1 MKCAAEENPFRRSK
15 GERIMKYV
23 GVTLAMAVLVA
34 CVAAGSTPVL
44 AQNVV
49 DFPGTVLKVDDAAGK
64 LTVKK
69 EGTRFTFVVDGRT
82 QYAGVK
88 ALKEIKAGD
97 AVTVSYITMGSQYV
111 AQKIAKK

>member
-1 MKCAAEENPFRRSK
+1 MH
-15 GERIMKYV
+15 RIIPTIV
-23 GVTLAMAVLVA
+23 LAA
-34 CVAAGSTPVL
+34 CVGIIGAPAL

-69 EGTRFTFVVDGRT
+69 DGTRFTFIVDGRT

-88 ALKEIKAGD
+88 ALKDIKAGD
-97 AVTVSYITMGSQYV
+97 AVTVTYITMGSQYV

>member
-1 MKCAAEENPFRRSK
+1 MH
-15 GERIMKYV
+15 RIIPTIV
-23 GVTLAMAVLVA
+23 LAA
-34 CVAAGSTPVL
+34 CVGIIGAPAL

-69 EGTRFTFVVDGRT
+69 DGTRFTFVVDGRT

-88 ALKEIKAGD
+88 ALKDIKAGD
-97 AVTVSYITMGSQYV
+97 PVTVTYITMGSQYV

>member
-1 MKCAAEENPFRRSK
+1 MTHRSVLT
-15 GERIMKYV
+15 IALV
-23 GVTLAMAVLVA
+23 ICIAVMNA
-34 CVAAGSTPVL
+34 SFAI
-44 AQNVV
+44 AQHAV

-69 EGTRFTFVVDGRT
+69 DGTRFTFIVDGRT

-88 ALKEIKAGD
+88 ALKDIKAGD
-97 AVTVSYITMGSQYV
+97 AVTVTYITMGSQYV

>member
-1 MKCAAEENPFRRSK
+1 MKQIIAQHIR
-15 GERIMKYV
+15 
-23 GVTLAMAVLVA
+23 VTLATAMLVA
-34 CVAAGSTPVL
+34 CVAAASVSVAL
-44 AQNVV
+44 AQNAV

-69 EGTRFTFVVDGRT
+69 DGTRFTFVVDGRT

-97 AVTVSYITMGSQYV
+97 AVTVTYITMGSQYV
-111 AQKIAKK
+111 AQKIVKK

>member
-1 MKCAAEENPFRRSK
+1 MFRESAK
-15 GERIMKYV
+15 LPYALLFLI
-23 GVTLAMAVLVA
+23 VLVA
-34 CVAAGSTPVL
+34 IMGLLGAPAL

-88 ALKEIKAGD
+88 ALREIKAGD

>member
-1 MKCAAEENPFRRSK
+1 MILT
-15 GERIMKYV
+15 IM
-23 GVTLAMAVLVA
+23 LAA
-34 CVAAGSTPVL
+34 CVGIIGTPVL
-44 AQNVV
+44 AQNTV

-69 EGTRFTFVVDGRT
+69 DGTRFTFVVDGRT

-97 AVTVSYITMGSQYV
+97 AVTVTYITMGSQYV
-111 AQKIAKK
+111 AQKIAKGK

>member
-1 MKCAAEENPFRRSK
+1 
-15 GERIMKYV
+15 MKYLPPGMLLV
-23 GVTLAMAVLVA
+23 LMFVMGIAVVSA
-34 CVAAGSTPVL
+34 PVL
-44 AQNVV
+44 AQNAV

-69 EGTRFTFVVDGRT
+69 DGTRFTFVVDGRT

-97 AVTVSYITMGSQYV
+97 AVTVTYITMGSQYV
-111 AQKIAKK
+111 AQKIVKK

>member
-1 MKCAAEENPFRRSK
+1 MRWSVVPQ
-15 GERIMKYV
+15 V
-23 GVTLAMAVLVA
+23 GLSLTLVVFLAVLWLIIPHSA
-34 CVAAGSTPVL
+34 S
-44 AQNVV
+44 AQNAVE
-49 DFPGTVLKVDDAAGK
+49 FPGTVLKVDDAAGK

-69 EGTRFTFVVDGRT
+69 DGTRFTFVVDGRT

-97 AVTVSYITMGSQYV
+97 SVTVTYITMGSQYV

>member
-1 MKCAAEENPFRRSK
+1 MHQIIPT
-15 GERIMKYV
+15 IV
-23 GVTLAMAVLVA
+23 LAA
-34 CVAAGSTPVL
+34 CVGIIGAPAL

-69 EGTRFTFVVDGRT
+69 DGTRFTFVVDGRT

-88 ALKEIKAGD
+88 ALKDIKAGD
-97 AVTVSYITMGSQYV
+97 VVTVTYIVLGSQYV

>member
-1 MKCAAEENPFRRSK
+1 MILT
-15 GERIMKYV
+15 IM
-23 GVTLAMAVLVA
+23 LAA
-34 CVAAGSTPVL
+34 CVGIIGAPAL
-44 AQNVV
+44 AQSPV

-69 EGTRFTFVVDGRT
+69 DGTRFTFVVDGRT

-97 AVTVSYITMGSQYV
+97 AVTVTYITMGSQYV